1 MLAWMEAVV
10 NLHLAEQDDR
20 NVGAVAFADPGA
32 GSESGVMFFRPGDEV
47 VMRPGC
53 LHAGRYG
60 RVAVGLGL
68 RPFFRQTI
76 HADRDHRDS
85 HPRAGSLHVFAPVGP
100 HMEADIA
107 SAELLQCG
115 AQGLGIRVFAY
126 AVVGSEFGEDF

>member
-53 LHAGRYG
+53 LQAGRYG

-68 RPFFRQTI
+68 RPFFDDGGGSGVLGRRYMPIGITGIPIRAQVACTYSRQ
-76 HADRDHRDS
+76 
-85 HPRAGSLHVFAPVGP
+85 
-100 HMEADIA
+100 
-107 SAELLQCG
+107 
-115 AQGLGIRVFAY
+115 
-126 AVVGSEFGEDF
+126 